1 MDLSLSFYDVT
12 ENTNED
18 SFKNEESNI
27 ILNHIVKKLKDSAIK
42 EATIVEIILPE
53 TITGK
58 TIEKIYQIAKYFI
71 VLCMHNYVVFIS
83 VPEQINDSMAVT
95 ILLDK
100 LSFKLTSISSH
111 NHLFI
116 LSNCEQ
122 FIFLVK

>member
-1 MDLSLSFYDVT
+1 M
-12 ENTNED
+12 
-18 SFKNEESNI
+18 
-27 ILNHIVKKLKDSAIK
+27 
-42 EATIVEIILPE
+42 PE

-71 VLCMHNYVVFIS
+71 VLSMYNYVVFIS
-83 VPEQINDSMAVT
+83 VPEQINDGMAVT
-95 ILLDK
+95 VLLDK

-122 FIFLVK
+122 FILF

>member
-27 ILNHIVKKLKDSAIK
+27 ILNHIVEKLKDSAIK

-83 VPEQINDSMAVT
+83 VPEQINDGMAVT
-95 ILLDK
+95 VLLDK
-100 LSFKLTSISSH
+100 LSFNLTSISSH
-111 NHLFI
+111 NNLFI

-122 FIFLVK
+122 FILF

>member
-27 ILNHIVKKLKDSAIK
+27 ILNHIVKKIKDSAIK

-71 VLCMHNYVVFIS
+71 VLSMYNYVVFIS
-83 VPEQINDSMAVT
+83 VPEQINDGMAVT
-95 ILLDK
+95 VLLDK
-100 LSFKLTSISSH
+100 LSFKLTNISSH

-122 FIFLVK
+122 FILF